1 MYLLQELED
10 RSCLYSVLSKAYLNV
25 ICAGVSLEL
34 LVVSRLRDNV
44 LETDLQ
50 IFRLTYEMAETYLKY
65 LTPRFSNLKKKTAVA
80 GFPWLISSL
89 REILIFNNA
98 NIFIFPHKR

>member
-25 ICAGVSLEL
+25 ICAGISLEL
-34 LVVSRLRDNV
+34 LLVSRLRDNV

-65 LTPRFSNLKKKTAVA
+65 LTPPFSNLKKTR
-80 GFPWLISSL
+80 PSWISLAYFLS
-89 REILIFNNA
+89 
-98 NIFIFPHKR
+98 KRNSDF